1 MAAMRSRWVLRVIEE
16 MRAEQRASAEDLR
29 RWEQELR
36 RWDEAAR
43 KRAADHARDLRT
55 LRADHQRRFDKIDT
69 AFENDKRTTRE
80 ILLELQEGREHDRDQ
95 RDEMRA
101 QREGLLRIL
110 DELRRDDGPSP
121 AGA

>member
-1 MAAMRSRWVLRVIEE
+1 MRSRWVLRVIEE

-43 KRAADHARDLRT
+43 KRAADHARDLRR

-69 AFENDKRTTRE
+69 AFENDRRTTRE

>member
-1 MAAMRSRWVLRVIEE
+1 MRSRWVLRVIEE

>member
-1 MAAMRSRWVLRVIEE
+1 MRSRWVQRVIEE
-16 MRAEQRASAEDLR
+16 MRAEQRASVEELR
-29 RWEQELR
+29 RWEQELS

-43 KRAADHARDLRT
+43 KRAADHERE
-55 LRADHQRRFDKIDT
+55 LRALRGDHKRRLDKID
-69 AFENDKRTTRE
+69 AAMENDKRTTRE
-80 ILLELQEGREHDRDQ
+80 ILLELQEARERDRDQ

-110 DELRRDDGPSP
+110 DEMRRDDGPSP

>member
-1 MAAMRSRWVLRVIEE
+1 VPSRWVKRVIEE
-16 MRAEQRASAEDLR
+16 MRAENRASAEDLR

-36 RWDEAAR
+36 GWDEAAR
-43 KRAADHARDLRT
+43 ERAAEHHRELRAV
-55 LRADHQRRFDKIDT
+55 RADHKHRFDKLD
-69 AFENDKRTTRE
+69 AAMDNDKRTTRE
-80 ILLELQEGREHDRDQ
+80 ILLELQDARERDRDQ

-110 DELRRDDGPSP
+110 DELRRSDGPSA

>member
-1 MAAMRSRWVLRVIEE
+1 MQSRWVKRAIEE
-16 MRAEQRASAEDLR
+16 MRAENRASAEELR

-43 KRAADHARDLRT
+43 ERAAVHQRELRA
-55 LRADHQRRFDKIDT
+55 LRADHKHRFDKIDAAT
-69 AFENDKRTTRE
+69 ENDKRTTRE
-80 ILLELQEGREHDRDQ
+80 ILLELQRAREHDRDQ

-110 DELRRDDGPSP
+110 DEMRRDDGPSP